1 MRKNE
6 TFFKVLTEKKTFS
19 IQQTSRFRLETCK
32 SYTLKVSR
40 AAAERTKIKKNNKK
54 IIYFSFIFI
63 SSFPSSTLVWFAFYF
78 FAYQI
83 KKYSRAK

>member
-1 MRKNE
+1 MKRFLK
-6 TFFKVLTEKKTFS
+6 FKLKKKTFS
-19 IQQTSRFRLETCK
+19 IQQTSRFCLETCK

-40 AAAERTKIKKNNKK
+40 AAAERTKQK
-54 IIYFSFIFI
+54 ITENHLFFFHFHFLFFPHNLFFFSF
-63 SSFPSSTLVWFAFYF
+63 LVCFLF